1 MILSDSKVLT
11 EIVAL
16 FVGADRDKDLD
27 GIMIQYSLCNA
38 GEFGRGTDQPTSA
51 LLC

>member
-1 MILSDSKVLT
+1 MILSDTKVLI

-16 FVGADRDKDLD
+16 FVGTDCDKDLD

-38 GEFGRGTDQPTSA
+38 SAFGRGTAQPTSA